1 MAALQ
6 VSDAHASLTLET
18 RDELVLSQLPEVHF
32 IARRIHERLPVFVPL
47 EDLVHSGVL
56 GLLEATQKYD
66 STRNIQF
73 KTFAQFRIRGAI
85 LDSLRKL
92 DHASRRMRTQSRKL
106 NAASEQLSLR
116 LGRQPTEEEIAHEV
130 GLEPA
135 ALRKLAST
143 LRSLESRDQQVPSGE
158 ARTETRDLIESAPA
172 DSDKGPFAQCLRSEM
187 RQHLAQARSNLSER
201 ENQILSLYYF
211 EQVTMQRIAA
221 ILNLKQTKLSQI
233 HSAAL
238 TKLRGLLKA
247 KKTSV
252 TVKQGVP
259 CKRDR
264 TRASSKMLVAG

>member
-1 MAALQ
+1 MTSPQASY
-6 VSDAHASLTLET
+6 VDAPLNLEQ
-18 RDELVLSQLPEVHF
+18 RDELVLSHLTEVLF
-32 IARRIHERLPVFVPL
+32 IARRIHERLPGGVQL

-56 GLLEATQKYD
+56 GLLQATQNFD
-66 STRNIQF
+66 STRNIKF
-73 KTFAQFRIRGAI
+73 KTFAKFRIRGAI
-85 LDSLRKL
+85 LDSLREL
-92 DHASRRMRTQSRKL
+92 DRASRGLRSKSRKL

-201 ENQILSLYYF
+201 ENQILSLHYF

-259 CKRDR
+259 CKRER
-264 TRASSKMLVAG
+264 TRAPSKMLVAG